1 MALFDLKNA
10 DMYIL
15 DGTSGSAKVQ
25 TATPAAG
32 DSSLSLSDVLVRT
45 AAGTNLLQKGVRF
58 KIGANAQIYAIQ
70 TVGAAVAGNV
80 PVTFLPVI
88 PAAQVPLSGDAVA
101 FLPQQVELKLGEGN
115 GSFEE
120 KNNYEYRKNRG
131 KLDYVKKGDEEPLQ
145 VDLDFDFEHATTGT
159 DETISPRDALK
170 QRGAAS
176 MWVTTS
182 ADLCE
187 PYAVNVL
194 IKHIPPCGTAEIDE
208 ILLENFRVESLKF
221 DLKESKVTCS
231 GKCNVTEP
239 VYTRA

>member
-10 DMYIL
+10 DL
-15 DGTSGSAKVQ
+15 CFQDGTSGSAKVQ

-58 KIGANAQIYAIQ
+58 KIGTKSQIYVIQ
-70 TVGAAVAGNV
+70 TVGAAVSGNV

-88 PAAQVPLSGDAVA
+88 PVTQVPVSGDAVT

-120 KNNYEYRKNRG
+120 KINYEYRKNRG

-159 DETISPRDALK
+159 NEVISPRDALK
-170 QRGAAS
+170 QQGAAS
-176 MWVTTS
+176 MWVTTG
-182 ADLCE
+182 DLCE
-187 PYAVNVL
+187 PYAVNVF
-194 IKHIPPCGTAEIDE
+194 IKHIPPCGTSETDE
-208 ILLENFRVESLKF
+208 ILLETFRVESLKF

-239 VYTRA
+239 VYTRV